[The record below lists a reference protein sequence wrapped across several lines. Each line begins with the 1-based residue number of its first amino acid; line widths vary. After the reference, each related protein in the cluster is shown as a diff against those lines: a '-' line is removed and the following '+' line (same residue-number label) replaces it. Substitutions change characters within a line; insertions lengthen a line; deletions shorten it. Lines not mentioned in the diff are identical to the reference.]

1 MSYSY
6 FRPAL
11 LGLLKQMA
19 EKGPDVDAGE
29 SFRPTRPR
37 AQLRE
42 KGDGGGIGL
51 DERRGSPLIPGQLSL
66 NLTLSYTYH
75 ARSRW

>member
-1 MSYSY
+1 MQEKASD
-6 FRPAL
+6 RRVPA
-11 LGLLKQMA
+11 
-19 EKGPDVDAGE
+19 PH
-29 SFRPTRPR
+29 
-37 AQLRE
+37 LRE

-66 NLTLSYTYH
+66 NLTLPYTHH

>member
-1 MSYSY
+1 MGGEQTTREAPSNISYSY

-19 EKGPDVDAGE
+19 EKGPDVDVGE

-37 AQLRE
+37 YHLRE
-42 KGDGGGIGL
+42 KGDGGGHWAG
-51 DERRGSPLIPGQLSL
+51 RAPW
-66 NLTLSYTYH
+66 H
-75 ARSRW
+75 ALASRTVEP